1 MEVAMSSPRITV
13 GKSGKSSASA
23 RYAGIDED
31 PLIRQAIGVLE
42 KRIFIGGAKLSDPA
56 SVREYLHLRL
66 AGEPLEVF
74 AVVFLDTQNRVIAFE
89 SMFHGTIDGVN
100 VYPRAVL
107 RRAIEHNC
115 AAVIL
120 AHNHPSGLS
129 EPSQADKAITSVL
142 RSVLAHVDIRVLDH
156 FIVGEG
162 TPFSFAEAGIL

>member
-1 MEVAMSSPRITV
+1 LRDKSLQSSLEVAMSSSRITV

-42 KRIFIGGAKLSDPA
+42 KRIFIGGAKLTDPT
-56 SVREYLHLRL
+56 SVREYLHLKL

-107 RRAIEHNC
+107 R
-115 AAVIL
+115 
-120 AHNHPSGLS
+120 
-129 EPSQADKAITSVL
+129 
-142 RSVLAHVDIRVLDH
+142 
-156 FIVGEG
+156 
-162 TPFSFAEAGIL
+162 